1 MHVVD
6 CACID
11 VTFGNVGVG
20 SSLQRGE
27 HIYYFL
33 RNLIGREKN
42 KIYIWKDADIKSACN
57 ACREVAFV
65 RTVS

>member
-33 RNLIGREKN
+33 ENLIGVTIGREKN
-42 KIYIWKDADIKSACN
+42 KIYIWKDACN
-57 ACREVAFV
+57 ACREVTFV